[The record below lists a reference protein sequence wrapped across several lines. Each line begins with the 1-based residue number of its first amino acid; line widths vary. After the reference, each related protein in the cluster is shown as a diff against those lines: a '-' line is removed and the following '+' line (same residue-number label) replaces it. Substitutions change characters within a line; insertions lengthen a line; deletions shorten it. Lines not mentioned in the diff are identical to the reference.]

1 MELEQFKQ
9 RIDEFLSVGRQLEQ
23 RIQQLQQIPCNSRIA
38 GFVKFDEALTTP
50 LKNDITIWQ
59 RKAKEAITLYFG
71 EDDYHTTEFIETI
84 PSNWIGLN
92 YKRELGRIVN
102 NSIAN
107 VEAFATLLD
116 ETPNIKEKVQ
126 NAKETTSPITI
137 NVSQSQTQSQSVAID
152 IFLESIKDE
161 IPGKYFKELKA
172 IAKEEP
178 DAAKARSRILDKVKG
193 FGEDVLS
200 NIVANIIT
208 NPNIW
213 SGLF

>member
-84 PSNWIGLN
+84 PSNWTGLN

-116 ETPNIKEKVQ
+116 EKPNIKEKVQ

-178 DAAKARSRILDKVKG
+178 DAAKARSRILDKLKG

-208 NPNIW
+208 NPTIW
-213 SGLF
+213 SGLI

>member
-84 PSNWIGLN
+84 PSNWTGLN

>member
-1 MELEQFKQ
+1 MTLQQFKQ
-9 RIDEFLSVGRQLEQ
+9 RIDEFLIVGKQLEQ
-23 RIQQLQQIPCNSRIA
+23 RIRQLNEIPSRSLMA
-38 GFVKFDEALTTP
+38 GFVKYDEALTTA

-59 RKAKEAITLYFG
+59 RKAKESITLYFG
-71 EDDYHTTEFIETI
+71 ENDYHTIEFIETI
-84 PSNWIGLN
+84 PTNWTGLN
-92 YKRELGRIVN
+92 YKREFERIVSD
-102 NSIAN
+102 SIAN
-107 VEAFATLLD
+107 VEAFAGLLD
-116 ETPNIKEKVQ
+116 ETPNIKEIVQ
-126 NAKETTSPITI
+126 NAKEATSPITI

-208 NPNIW
+208 NPTIW

>member
-71 EDDYHTTEFIETI
+71 EGDYHTTEFIETI
-84 PSNWIGLN
+84 PSNWTGLN
-92 YKRELGRIVN
+92 YKREFGRIVS
-102 NSIAN
+102 NSVAN

-116 ETPNIKEKVQ
+116 ETPNIKEKEES
-126 NAKETTSPITI
+126 AKEATSPITI
-137 NVSQSQTQSQSVAID
+137 NVHQSQTQSQNVAIE
-152 IFLESIKDE
+152 IFLEAIKDE

-172 IAKEEP
+172 IANEEP
-178 DAAKARSRILDKVKG
+178 DSSKARSRILDKVKG

-208 NPNIW
+208 NPTIW
-213 SGLF
+213 SGLI

>member
-84 PSNWIGLN
+84 PSNWTGLN

-178 DAAKARSRILDKVKG
+178 DAAKARSRILDIVKG

-200 NIVANIIT
+200 NIVVNIIT